1 MTVSMAGAQ
10 LIGTKGAL
18 QISFAYSAIVRS
30 EENQPTL
37 AVLRT
42 LERSQR
48 FRSRQTW
55 SIFICVV
62 LRSRADHEIIV
73 MGERVDE
80 AAVTRGVV
88 GREHAG
94 SDFVERFA
102 QDRQAAMC
110 SVESMPRARA
120 ASISVAVKRGPPT
133 RGQRRDGHTYP
144 NYQASW
150 RATSRTIRLGLSSR
164 LED

>member
-133 RGQRRDGHTYP
+133 RGRRRDGHTYP
-144 NYQASW
+144 NY
-150 RATSRTIRLGLSSR
+150 
-164 LED
+164 